1 MSKERHCDC
10 ETRPA
15 LKVRELQAGLFAL
28 GCEDC
33 GALTIDLNDYRRWLE
48 RRTVGPAPTPEQC
61 AGMPVEGELGMRKA
75 RMCADCGR
83 PMARH
88 RAGSQP
94 DFHLDRCAPC
104 QMLVLDGGEWDALMQ
119 LGALEHLEVI
129 LSDHWQRRLQV
140 LEATE
145 RRRQSLRQRLGDST
159 VDELI
164 RIQFW
169 LHEQPQRRELLALL
183 GGDPI

>member
-1 MSKERHCDC
+1 MSNERHCDC
-10 ETRPA
+10 ANRPA
-15 LKVRELQAGLFAL
+15 MKTRELQAGLFAHA
-28 GCEDC
+28 CEDC
-33 GALTIDLNDYRRWLE
+33 GALAIDLNDYRRWLE

-61 AGMPVEGELGMRKA
+61 AGTPVAGELGLRKA
-75 RMCADCGR
+75 RMCAACGR
-83 PMARH
+83 PMARY

-104 QMLVLDGGEWDALMQ
+104 QLLVLDGGEWDALMQ
-119 LGALEHLEVI
+119 LGALEHLELI
-129 LSDHWQRRLQV
+129 LSDAWQRRLQA

-164 RIQFW
+164 RIQSW
-169 LHEQPQRRELLALL
+169 LHEQPQRRDLLALL
-183 GGDPI
+183 NGDPI

>member
-1 MSKERHCDC
+1 MSSELRCDC
-10 ETRPA
+10 EKQPA
-15 LKVRELQAGLFAL
+15 LKVRELQAGLFAQA
-28 GCEDC
+28 CEDC
-33 GALTIDLNDYRRWLE
+33 GALAIDLDDYRRWLE

-61 AGMPVEGELGMRKA
+61 VGTPVEGEVGTRKV
-75 RMCADCGR
+75 RMCPGCGR
-83 PMARH
+83 PMTRH

-104 QMLVLDGGEWDALMQ
+104 QLLVLDGGEWDALMQ
-119 LGALEHLEVI
+119 LGALEHLELI
-129 LSDHWQRRLQV
+129 LSDTWQRRLQA

-145 RRRQSLRQRLGDST
+145 RRRQSLRQRLGDAT

-164 RIQFW
+164 RIQSW

>member
-1 MSKERHCDC
+1 MSNELHCDC
-10 ETRPA
+10 AQQPA
-15 LKVRELQAGLFAL
+15 LKVRELQAGLFAQA
-28 GCEDC
+28 CEDC
-33 GALTIDLNDYRRWLE
+33 GALAIDLNDYRRWLE
-48 RRTVGPAPTPEQC
+48 RQTVGPAPTPEQC
-61 AGMPVEGELGMRKA
+61 AGMPVEGELAMRKA
-75 RMCADCGR
+75 RMCPGCGR

-88 RAGSQP
+88 RAGSRP

-104 QMLVLDGGEWDALMQ
+104 QLLILDGGEWDALMQ
-119 LGALEHLEVI
+119 LGALEHLDLI
-129 LSDHWQRRLQV
+129 LSDTWQRRLQT

-164 RIQFW
+164 RIQTW
-169 LHEQPQRRELLALL
+169 LNDQPQRRELLALL